1 MLLKEKEEFVHKTS
15 PKCEWLVVQWLFISA
30 PGEGIYRF
38 PRWLSGKKSTCQWRR
53 HRFYLW
59 VRKIP
64 WRRRKQPIPVFL
76 PRKSHGQRSLVTGHR
91 VTMTQTRLSMHI
103 LCGCVFHPLYLPS
116 KGGEAPNQFQLLRK
130 RKRRNLSGIW
140 LKWNQQKARLMKII
154 SINKCWI
161 TFWVQDIRVIKSW
174 TSLSLLLS

>member
-1 MLLKEKEEFVHKTS
+1 MGCQEKLTFFIIFWNESQKQKIAYIFVLWGF
-15 PKCEWLVVQWLFISA
+15 PGRA
-30 PGEGIYRF
+30 PGKEPG
-38 PRWLSGKKSTCQWRR
+38 CQRRRYER

-91 VTMTQTRLSMHI
+91 VTMTQTRLSMHT
-103 LCGCVFHPLYLPS
+103 LCGYVFHPLYLPS